1 MRYTYYPGCTQL
13 ASAKSYDVSTR
24 AVAKALDIEIVDL
37 EDWNCCG
44 TSPYLSVREL
54 PAFAIAARNLAL
66 AEKQTGSQDLLTICN
81 ACYLVLEKVNIY
93 MRENEELREKI
104 RETLNVVGLDYQGSV
119 RVRHFLEVLV
129 NDVGEETMQ
138 QKVVRKLEGLKVAP
152 YYGCQY
158 SRPFGNIDDI
168 DFPTTMDTLLSWL
181 SAEVV
186 DYPVKAK
193 CCGGMLM
200 VTEKDVGL
208 KLVKT
213 LLTVAADR
221 EADCI
226 ATCCPL
232 CEMNVEAY
240 QGDVNKKFNTDFSI
254 PAVYFTQLVG
264 ISLGLGLDEMELGKE
279 LVSAKE
285 LLSSYLQAA

>member
-1 MRYTYYPGCTQL
+1 MRYTYYPGCTQV
-13 ASAKSYDVSTR
+13 ASGKSYDVSTR

-54 PAFAIAARNLAL
+54 PTFVIAARNLAL
-66 AEKQTGSQDLLTICN
+66 AEKQTGNQDLLTICN
-81 ACYLVLEKVNIY
+81 ACYLILEKTNTYV
-93 MRENEELREKI
+93 RENEELRSKI
-104 RETLNVVGLDYQGSV
+104 REVLGVVGLDYQGTV
-119 RVRHFLEVLV
+119 RVRHFLDVLV
-129 NDVGEETMQ
+129 NDVGEETIR
-138 QKVVRKLEGLKVAP
+138 QKVTRKLEGLKVAP

-158 SRPFGNIDDI
+158 SRPSGNIDDI
-168 DFPTTMDTLLSWL
+168 NFPTAMDRLLSCL

-200 VTEKDVGL
+200 VTEADVGL
-208 KLVKT
+208 KLIKT
-213 LLTVAADR
+213 LLAVAADR

-226 ATCCPL
+226 VTCCPL
-232 CEMNVEAY
+232 CEMNLEAY
-240 QGDVNKKFNTDFSI
+240 QGAVNKKFNTDFSI
-254 PAVYFTQLVG
+254 PVVYFTQLVG

-285 LLSSYLQAA
+285 LLANYLQAA